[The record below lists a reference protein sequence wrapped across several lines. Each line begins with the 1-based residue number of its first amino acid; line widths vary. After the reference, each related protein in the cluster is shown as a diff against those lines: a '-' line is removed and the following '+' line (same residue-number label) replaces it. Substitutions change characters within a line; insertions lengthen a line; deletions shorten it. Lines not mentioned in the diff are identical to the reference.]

1 MQEVFQVLSF
11 GIRGPEVSLQLCI
24 FIVELMG
31 ALKKIGP
38 AFYLRYFPR
47 PDAPYSKRPG
57 PHNSLQRSRNLM
69 PFET

>member
-1 MQEVFQVLSF
+1 MQERFQVPSF
-11 GIRGPEVSLQLCI
+11 GIRGPGTSLQLCI

-31 ALKKIGP
+31 ALEKFGP
-38 AFYLRYFPR
+38 AFYLRDFPR
-47 PDAPYSKRPG
+47 PNAPYSKRPG